1 MLLAL
6 LLAASVSVPSPYLA
20 SHASDA
26 VHWNTW
32 SDATIARAKREQK
45 PIFLSIGYASCHW
58 CHVMQRESFTNA
70 DVAKLLNERFIP
82 VLVDRE
88 EHPDVDAAFITYV
101 ELLNDGNAGWPAN
114 LILSPELEPLAGA
127 SYLPRASLVELLD
140 VAARKWSTD
149 RAALKTEAA
158 TVIASAR
165 EMASVPA
172 AAPAEALTL
181 AAFVE
186 AAQRAHDPV
195 NGGFGSAPKFP
206 HALLLELLLRESART
221 GETTPRTLA
230 TSALDAMANG
240 ALFDRER
247 GGFHRYATD
256 AAWQKPHFEKMLY
269 DQALLASDYVIVYQ
283 LTNESRFAAV
293 ARKTLD
299 FALREL
305 RLDSGAF
312 GSALDADTA
321 ARDDKVLA
329 GWNGLAIGALSRAGA
344 ALDEPRYLD
353 AAANAARFIETK
365 LWNVKT
371 KRLARR
377 WHRGDVAIDALTED
391 YALLIGGLLD
401 LYENGGDPHWLR
413 FAMELQSRED
423 ALFWRESRGRYV
435 SGSRLPEQIAAAIDE
450 SDLATPSANS
460 QSAMNLLRLGQ
471 LTDNERWRNRAA
483 TIIAT
488 FSSRLASASMPALA
502 AALSRSLAPER
513 QLVIAGDRRDA
524 ATRALMRV
532 ATQRFH
538 PNLTLLFADARLPIQ
553 TPKPPPRPRAAAYL
567 CEHYVCK
574 LPISDPAALAAAL
587 AEP

>member
-1 MLLAL
+1 MLLSL
-6 LLAASVSVPSPYLA
+6 LLAAVVSVPSPYLA
-20 SHASDA
+20 SHTSDA
-26 VHWNTW
+26 VKWNGW
-32 SDATIARAKREQK
+32 GDAAIARAKREQK

-70 DVAKLLNERFIP
+70 GVAKLLNERFVP

-88 EHPDVDAAFITYV
+88 EHPDVDAAFMTYV

-114 LILSPELEPLAGA
+114 LVLSPELEPLAGA
-127 SYLPRASLVELLD
+127 SYLPRASLIELLE
-140 VAARKWSTD
+140 VASQKWSSD
-149 RAALKTEAA
+149 RAALRTEAA
-158 TVIASAR
+158 AVIAAAR
-165 EMASVPA
+165 EMSHVPA

-206 HALLLELLLRESART
+206 HALLLELLLRESVRT
-221 GETTPRTLA
+221 RDALPRTLA
-230 TSALDAMANG
+230 TGALDAMAKS

-247 GGFHRYATD
+247 GGFYRYATD

-269 DQALLASDYVIVYQ
+269 DQALLASDYVIAYQ
-283 LTNESRFAAV
+283 LTNDARYAAV

-299 FALREL
+299 FMLRDL
-305 RLDSGAF
+305 RLDGGAF
-312 GSALDADTA
+312 GSSLDADTA
-321 ARDDKVLA
+321 ARDGKAIA
-329 GWNGLAIGALSRAGA
+329 GWNGLAISSLARAGG

-353 AAANAARFIETK
+353 AATSAARFIETK
-365 LWNVKT
+365 LWNAKT

-377 WHRGDVAIDALTED
+377 WHRGDVSIDAYAED
-391 YALLIGGLLD
+391 YAMVIGGLVE
-401 LYENGGDPHWLR
+401 LYESGGDPHWLR
-413 FAMELQSRED
+413 LAIELQKRQD
-423 ALFWRESRGRYV
+423 ALFRGASRYATG
-435 SGSRLPEQIAAAIDE
+435 GRLPEQIAAAIDE

-460 QSAMNLLRLGQ
+460 QSAMNLVRLGE
-471 LTDNERWRNRAA
+471 LTDNEQWRNRAA

-502 AALSRSLAPER
+502 AALSRSLTPAR

-524 ATRALMRV
+524 STRALMR
-532 ATQRFH
+532 AASQRFH
-538 PNLTLLFADARLPIQ
+538 PNLTLLFADPRLPIR
-553 TPKPPPRPRAAAYL
+553 TPAPPPRPRAAAYL

-574 LPISDPAALAAAL
+574 LPISDPAVLAKAL
-587 AEP
+587 E